1 MRNPSPLPPGLSG
14 RAIRTRDAPGW
25 GVSERRTRA
34 GDIAHPYHGVVGVD
48 LRLISVL
55 ERCRAYEPR
64 LLGGQLFSH
73 VTALAL
79 WGAPIPHGRAESL
92 HLAVRFPRTP
102 PRAVGAVGHS
112 LQRLDPA
119 LRFGLPVSAAA
130 AAWCESAAVLDRTE
144 LVAAG
149 DALVTGPRRANGRGR
164 GTPVAEIA
172 ELRRA
177 LAARRGSPGAAR
189 ALWALE
195 RIRTGV
201 DSFAETRLRLMLA
214 RHRLPEPTTDC
225 PIEVAGGLI
234 LHSDLGYPAA
244 RIALEYEGD
253 EHRTD
258 RQRWMSDIRRRELM
272 EDVGWRVI
280 RVVQADLDDPRALI
294 SRLRRLLAAGPR

>member
-1 MRNPSPLPPGLSG
+1 MRTPSPLPPDLRG
-14 RAIRTRDAPGW
+14 RAIRTADAPDW

-34 GDIAHPYHGVVGVD
+34 RDVDHPYHGVVGVD
-48 LRLISVL
+48 LRLASVL

-64 LLGGQLFSH
+64 LLDGQLFSH
-73 VTALAL
+73 LTALAL
-79 WGAPIPHGRAESL
+79 WGAPIPRGRAGAV

-102 PRAVGAVGHS
+102 PRTVGAAGHS

-119 LRFGLPVSAAA
+119 VRFGLPVSAPA
-130 AAWCESAAVLDRTE
+130 AAWCESAGLLDRVA

-149 DALVTGPRRANGRGR
+149 DALVTGPRTASGQRGEPM
-164 GTPVAEIA
+164 TAIW

-177 LAARRGSPGAAR
+177 LTARRGSPGAGR

-201 DSFAETRLRLMLA
+201 DSFAETQLRLLLA
-214 RHRLPEPTTDC
+214 RYRLPEPTTDC

-234 LHSDLGYPAA
+234 LHSDLGYPGAG
-244 RIALEYEGD
+244 IAIEYEGD

-258 RQRWMSDIRRRELM
+258 RRRWMRDIRRRELM
-272 EDVGWRVI
+272 EDAGWRVI
-280 RVVQADLDDPRALI
+280 RVVQADLDDPTALI
-294 SRLRRLLAAGPR
+294 ARLRRLTAARPR